1 MAQPPD
7 ISETFVREVD
17 ENLRRDRLRDF
28 FQENKGSLIAAVILF
43 LAVSGGIIWYQQ
55 HRVQRAEGEVEQLA
69 QIYKNIGTGNTSK
82 VPQQLDDLS
91 NAGSKG
97 VRATALFTRAAF
109 ALQQNDTKAAIAI
122 YKKVAEDSSL
132 PQPYRDAALIRQTAL
147 EFDQLTPDQ
156 VITRMQPLTQA
167 GNPWFGSAGE
177 MTALA
182 MIKQGKKQQ
191 AGQLFATIAKD
202 KTVPQSIRD
211 RSIQIA
217 GSLGVDASAALGP
230 QAQ

>member
-1 MAQPPD
+1 
-7 ISETFVREVD
+7 
-17 ENLRRDRLRDF
+17 
-28 FQENKGSLIAAVILF
+28 
-43 LAVSGGIIWYQQ
+43 
-55 HRVQRAEGEVEQLA
+55 
-69 QIYKNIGTGNTSK
+69 
-82 VPQQLDDLS
+82 
-91 NAGSKG
+91 
-97 VRATALFTRAAF
+97 
-109 ALQQNDTKAAIAI
+109 
-122 YKKVAEDSSL
+122 
-132 PQPYRDAALIRQTAL
+132 
-147 EFDQLTPDQ
+147 
-156 VITRMQPLTQA
+156 MQPLTQA